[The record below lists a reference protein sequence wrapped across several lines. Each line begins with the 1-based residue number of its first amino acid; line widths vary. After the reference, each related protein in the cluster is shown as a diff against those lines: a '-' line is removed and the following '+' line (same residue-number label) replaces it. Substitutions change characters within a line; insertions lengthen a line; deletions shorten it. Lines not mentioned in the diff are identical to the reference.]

1 MLAELSVF
9 PLDKGGSGLSVYVAQ
24 SIKII
29 QESGLDYEMH
39 ALGTLVE
46 GPSEAIFDLIRKLH
60 ANMAA
65 QSERVMMNIKIDDKK
80 GVQGLIRKKVQSVE
94 EKLISE

>member
-1 MLAELSVF
+1 MLAEISVY

-29 QESGLDYEMH
+29 QQSGLDYEMH

-46 GPSEAIFDLIRKLH
+46 GPADAIFDLARKLYF
-60 ANMAA
+60 NMAS
-65 QSERVMMNIKIDDKK
+65 QSDRVAMNIKIDDKR
-80 GVQGLIRKKVQSVE
+80 GVTGLLKKKVKAVTD
-94 EKLISE
+94 KL